1 VLKNTKNAVYKGN
14 PMSQDNT
21 TPQTL
26 QQLFS
31 TLGLNLNCYDIGRHI
46 QPIPSAIWQSFEQM
60 QRVYP
65 QPYMRHAWLALVID
79 DGTEQMRSNPMLW
92 FVRLPLD
99 ELGLLEAA
107 SREHFMGAILHRLGR
122 QMEQLQ
128 ADGQSVDLLEDN
140 PFVFT
145 PSEEKLV
152 QFHAILRRDLK
163 LGQSDHYLAALSYL
177 ENCSDKTQRDNWQQL
192 ELAGF
197 ADIAANLSQ
206 HQALLLAASEKLP
219 LPVLAA
225 LCQSL
230 ENHCVGSE
238 LSQAIGKR
246 LSAYLKKHDPEAALA
261 ATLLRGFSQSQ
272 DLLLV
277 QRLLIDILAHDL
289 GDNAELLATISARFH
304 LMLADRE
311 LCTLYLERLAN
322 SLSARDSF
330 DQLVAELLTLPA
342 TKPTLLFCLQRQARS
357 SKLTESV
364 EKLLHK
370 LRTEH

>member
-1 VLKNTKNAVYKGN
+1 MT
-14 PMSQDNT
+14 QENT

-46 QPIPSAIWQSFEQM
+46 QPIPSAVWQSFEQI
-60 QRVYP
+60 QRAYP

-79 DGTEQMRSNPMLW
+79 DGTAQMLANPMLW

-99 ELGLLEAA
+99 EFGLLEAA

-145 PSEEKLV
+145 PSEDKLV
-152 QFHAILRRDLK
+152 QLHAILRRDLK
-163 LGQSDHYLAALSYL
+163 LGQSEHYTAAIHYL
-177 ENCSDKTQRDNWQQL
+177 ENCQNKTHRDQWQQL

-197 ADIAANLSQ
+197 ADIAANVQQ
-206 HQALLLAASEKLP
+206 HQRLLSTTIPQLP

-230 ENHCVGSE
+230 ENHMVNSE
-238 LSQAIGKR
+238 VSQAIGKR
-246 LSAYLKKHDPEAALA
+246 LTAYLKNDELDPSLA

-277 QRLLIDILAHDL
+277 QSLLIDVLSHEV
-289 GDNAELLATISARFH
+289 GENAELLATLSSRFH

-322 SLSARDSF
+322 SLSASASF
-330 DQLVAELLTLPA
+330 TQLVAELLTLPA
-342 TKPTLLFCLQRQARS
+342 TKPTLLFCLQRDNRS
-357 SKLTESV
+357 
-364 EKLLHK
+364 EKLRHAVEQLLQK
-370 LRTEH
+370 IRAAD